1 MATKED
7 TIYENLKKEEGKPQ
21 VNNPVPEKKEVKT
34 PGDEN
39 IEAEKKDNLQKRL
52 MALGG
57 AIFAGGATGVGLAA
71 ILGHDST
78 TNEEEVF
85 QIIDEDDDKSF
96 DEAFQDA
103 REQLG
108 AGAAFR
114 WHGGVYSTFTEEEWN
129 NMSPEEREAYNQKV
143 EPLMTDEDHNA
154 NNYQHQ
160 AAPVAHQEQERP
172 AQPTRPEP
180 PTPKNNDE
188 IKIEEEEVT
197 ELNGQKVIVA
207 SGTHNGK
214 PMVMI
219 DIDRDGTYDVIVEDQ
234 NNDGSITE
242 NEYIDIRDKHIAVQ
256 TNFHEDNDNIHP
268 ASSEW
273 TIIEEG
279 ETEVNGQ
286 RVIIARAEHNGE
298 RAVLFDVDRD
308 GRYDVSIEDS
318 NHDGQITDDDYHDI
332 SSQGLHVQNQE
343 LINNPDPKPI
353 INDDPVV
360 DIDYTTEARVQ
371 IDEEG
376 NEAIGA
382 VGTVDGKPA
391 IVVDINR
398 DGTYDRAIVE
408 DGNGEKDVVNIA
420 SADARVHDMSLVDS
434 QYSQAS
440 LEQQDDTTS
449 DYTHSLA
456 SEEKE
461 TTETDLKDLAEET
474 SGEDS
479 SEETPYET
487 ESTDDDVASHYNEMA
502 FGDDTMAD
510 TSDDSMAHGFEA

>member
-1 MATKED
+1 MATNEE
-7 TIYENLKKEEGKPQ
+7 TLYENM
-21 VNNPVPEKKEVKT
+21 KKEVKEPQVNHPLPEQVDALKT
-34 PGDEN
+34 EVK
-39 IEAEKKDNLQKRL
+39 KKDNLEKRL

-57 AIFAGGATGVGLAA
+57 AIIAGGATGAALAA
-71 ILGHDST
+71 ILGHDAKSD
-78 TNEEEVF
+78 EEEVF

-154 NNYQHQ
+154 NNYQHH
-160 AAPVAHQEQERP
+160 AAPTTHQEPERP
-172 AQPTRPEP
+172 AQPTKPEP
-180 PTPKNNDE
+180 PTPQNNDE

-214 PMVMI
+214 PMVLI
-219 DIDRDGTYDVIVEDQ
+219 DVDRDGTYDLMVEDQ
-234 NNDGSITE
+234 NNDGNISE
-242 NEYIDIRDKHIAVQ
+242 NEYVDISDRHIAVHMQ
-256 TNFHEDNDNIHP
+256 IPDSPGPHPIND
-268 ASSEW
+268 EW

-279 ETEVNGQ
+279 ETELDGH
-286 RVIIARAEHNGE
+286 RVIVARADHNGE
-298 RAVLFDVDRD
+298 RAVLFDVDHD
-308 GRYDVSIEDS
+308 GHYDVALEDS
-318 NHDGQITDDDYHDI
+318 NHDGQITEDDYHNI
-332 SSQGLHVQNQE
+332 SSQGLTVQDQS
-343 LINNPDPKPI
+343 LVTSGGGHPI
-353 INDDPVV
+353 HEEDPVV
-360 DIDYTTEARVQ
+360 EIDYTTEARVQ

-376 NEAIGA
+376 HEAIGA

-398 DGTYDRAIVE
+398 DGTYDRAVVE
-408 DGNGEKDVVNIA
+408 SGNGEKDVVNIA
-420 SADARVHDMSLVDS
+420 SADARVHDMSLVDN

-440 LEQQDDTTS
+440 LEHQDDTTS
-449 DYTHSLA
+449 DYTHTLA

-461 TTETDLKDLAEET
+461 TTETDMKDLAENT

-479 SEETPYET
+479 SEESGEDSPYET
-487 ESTDDDVASHYNEMA
+487 EDNDDAVANHYNEMA
-502 FGDDTMAD
+502 FGEDSMAD
-510 TSDDSMAHGFEA
+510 TGDGMMDYGLDA